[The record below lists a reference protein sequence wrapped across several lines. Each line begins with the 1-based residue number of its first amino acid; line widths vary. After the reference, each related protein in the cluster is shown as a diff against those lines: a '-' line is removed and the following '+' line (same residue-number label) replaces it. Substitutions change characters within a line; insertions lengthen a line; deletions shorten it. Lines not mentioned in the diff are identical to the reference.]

1 MNYQVTIVGG
11 GVAGALLA
19 LYLGKARVNT
29 CLIDKGKPSL
39 KLANPFIGRTT
50 SLNLSSINSLR
61 EAGIWET
68 IEKNSQQ
75 FEEIYVWDAEGSS
88 SVQFNAAEISRKD
101 LGAIVHNNIILEAIF
116 NELEKIPEV
125 RLIEDESLMDIKHDP
140 HKVEVSTHAGLNIMS
155 ELLIGA
161 DGSLSKVRDLSQIP
175 IRTWS
180 YQQQAL
186 VASVVTEKSLN
197 KTAFQIFTDTGPIAL
212 LPLAQG
218 SNEAS
223 LIWSTDE
230 EYGQKILKLERNLLM
245 QELRLKTEDRFG
257 EIICKEDIDSFP
269 LHQLHAKKF
278 YKGRSILV
286 GDSAHT
292 IHPLAGQGL
301 NLGIAD
307 VKELSELLTSANRYG
322 RALYDKEILRSY
334 SKRREPE
341 SYKMIALMEAF
352 KRGFGSENIW
362 IKLGRSFAFDF
373 ANNTKVLKQRLIKE
387 AAGVI

>member
-39 KLANPFIGRTT
+39 KLANPFVGRTT

-101 LGAIVHNNIILEAIF
+101 LGVIVHNNIILEAIF
-116 NELEKIPEV
+116 NELEKIPEI
-125 RLIEDESLMDIKHDP
+125 RLIEDDSLMDIKHDP
-140 HKVEVSTHAGLNIMS
+140 HKVEISTHAGLNIMS

-322 RALYDKEILRSY
+322 RPLYDKEILRSY

>member
-39 KLANPFIGRTT
+39 KLANPFVGRTT

-101 LGAIVHNNIILEAIF
+101 LGVIVHNNIILEAIF
-116 NELEKIPEV
+116 NELEKIPEI
-125 RLIEDESLMDIKHDP
+125 RLIEEDSLMDVKHDP
-140 HKVEVSTHAGLNIMS
+140 HKVEISTHAGLNIMS

-373 ANNTKVLKQRLIKE
+373 ANNTKALKQRLIKE

>member
-39 KLANPFIGRTT
+39 KLANPFVGRTA

-101 LGAIVHNNIILEAIF
+101 LGVIVHNNIILEAIF
-116 NELEKIPEV
+116 NELEKIPEI
-125 RLIEDESLMDIKHDP
+125 RLIEDDSLMDIKHDP
-140 HKVEVSTHAGLNIMS
+140 HKVEISTHAGLNIMS

-334 SKRREPE
+334 SKKREPE

-373 ANNTKVLKQRLIKE
+373 ANKTKPLKQRLIKE
-387 AAGVI
+387 AAGII

>member
-39 KLANPFIGRTT
+39 KLANPFVGRTT

-101 LGAIVHNNIILEAIF
+101 LGVIVHNNIILEAIF
-116 NELEKIPEV
+116 NELEKIPEI
-125 RLIEDESLMDIKHDP
+125 RLIEDDSLMDIKHDP
-140 HKVEVSTHAGLNIMS
+140 HKVEISTHAGLNIMS

>member
-101 LGAIVHNNIILEAIF
+101 LGVIVHNNIILEAIF
-116 NELEKIPEV
+116 NELEKIPEIK
-125 RLIEDESLMDIKHDP
+125 LIEDDSLMDIKHDP
-140 HKVEVSTHAGLNIMS
+140 HKVEISTHAGLNIMS

-373 ANNTKVLKQRLIKE
+373 ANNTKALKQRLIKE

>member
-39 KLANPFIGRTT
+39 KLANPFVGRTA

-61 EAGIWET
+61 EASIWET

-101 LGAIVHNNIILEAIF
+101 LGVIVHNNSILEAIF
-116 NELEKIPEV
+116 NELEKIPEI
-125 RLIEDESLMDIKHDP
+125 RLIEEDSLMDVKHDP
-140 HKVEVSTHAGLNIMS
+140 HKVEISTHAGLNIMS

-322 RALYDKEILRSY
+322 RPLYDKEILRSY